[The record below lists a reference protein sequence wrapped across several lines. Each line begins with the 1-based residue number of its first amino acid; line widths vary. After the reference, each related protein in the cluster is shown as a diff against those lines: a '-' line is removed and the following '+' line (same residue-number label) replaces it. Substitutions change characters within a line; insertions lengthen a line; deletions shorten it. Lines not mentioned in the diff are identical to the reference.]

1 MTRTHTH
8 IGSDAVPQAYEHVS
22 HHCAVKAM
30 DLVFENDDD
39 EKVKQFVAR
48 FSSSSEGAS
57 GPVEMGACPP
67 CEGFAKLKPVT
78 SLSQIIE
85 KYHTCR
91 QPKQLRDRG
100 SGSGFGFFSH
110 QVRSSNRTTKSFRL
124 FNLYIGTH
132 L

>member
-1 MTRTHTH
+1 
-8 IGSDAVPQAYEHVS
+8 
-22 HHCAVKAM
+22 M

-48 FSSSSEGAS
+48 FSSSAEGAS

-78 SLSQIIE
+78 NLSQIIE

-91 QPKQLRDRG
+91 QPKPWRDRASVVFLSRFIFQIQEPTVG
-100 SGSGFGFFSH
+100 GY
-110 QVRSSNRTTKSFRL
+110 RIIAFRGAYAL
-124 FNLYIGTH
+124 LR